1 MLLRMKLLP
10 RLRLST
16 ARTHSEPTAETRSRA
31 VLGLLLIAAIVGL
44 GVPFVTRERSEWDA
58 VFVRTAEHLL
68 AGRDIYAQAD
78 GYTYPPFQAFLAVPF
93 ALMPTTA
100 NRIAFYALNLVC
112 LFWMVR
118 SATKLA
124 GGFAILG
131 AIAGA
136 IFAFHCYAHQQ
147 TDVIV
152 AALVLG
158 GCSYIARGKSIA
170 AATLFGLGAAMKCTP
185 LLFAPYLLIKGKPFA
200 ALWLIFIAVGANLLP
215 DAIHRPA
222 DGAWVSK
229 WYELYLAPMARPD
242 YSPGIWASEI
252 VYNQSLVGAMN
263 RWTSTTW
270 SVVHHKIEVRA
281 IPASMPPSELKHL
294 LIGCFA
300 GLGTLAL
307 AAIIRGRRNER
318 GTAWECGMVVS
329 AMLLMSPMS
338 SVPHFA
344 TLILPGLLFAQMYR
358 ERRTKYILVFGTI
371 LLLGALATNK
381 DLIGSRNYTIG
392 LWYGSAMWCA
402 IASFFGCA
410 VGLITSAKSV
420 RVLQVPMYEPL
431 RQAA

>member
-1 MLLRMKLLP
+1 MLLYP
-10 RLRLST
+10 RLRLHSD
-16 ARTHSEPTAETRSRA
+16 RTDTLPVAGYRSRA
-31 VLGLLLIAAIVGL
+31 LIDVLLVAAIVGL

-58 VFVRTAEHLL
+58 VFVRTAGHLL

-78 GYTYPPFQAFLAVPF
+78 GYSYPPFQAFLAVPF
-93 ALMPTTA
+93 AKMSHTA
-100 NRIAFYALNLVC
+100 NRIAFYACNLVC
-112 LFWMVR
+112 LFCMVR

-124 GGFAILG
+124 GGFAIPG
-131 AIAGA
+131 AIAGG

-158 GCSYIARGKSIA
+158 GCSYFARGKSLA
-170 AATLFGLGAAMKCTP
+170 AATLFGFGAAMKCTP
-185 LLFAPYLLIKGKPFA
+185 LLFAPYLLIKGKPLA
-200 ALWLIFIAVGANLLP
+200 AMWLIVIAIGANLLP
-215 DAIHRPA
+215 DLVHRPA
-222 DGAWVSK
+222 SGTWVSN
-229 WYELYLAPMARPD
+229 WFELYLAPMARPD

-252 VYNQSLVGAMN
+252 FYNQSLVGAMN

-270 SVVHHKIEVRA
+270 SVVHHKIEVQA
-281 IPASMPPSELKHL
+281 IPASMPANELKRL

-318 GTAWECGMVVS
+318 RIAWECGMVVS

-344 TLILPGLLFAQMYR
+344 TLLLPGLLFAQMYR
-358 ERRTKYILVFGTI
+358 ERRTKYIFVFGTV

-410 VGLITSAKSV
+410 VGLLTSVKSAA
-420 RVLQVPMYEPL
+420 VLPLPIQEPR

>member
-1 MLLRMKLLP
+1 MP
-10 RLRLST
+10 E
-16 ARTHSEPTAETRSRA
+16 ARSRA

-68 AGRDIYAQAD
+68 AGRDIYAQPD

-100 NRIAFYALNLVC
+100 NRIAFYALNLAC
-112 LFWMVR
+112 LYWLFR

-124 GGFAILG
+124 GRFTTIG
-131 AIAGA
+131 AAAGA
-136 IFAFHCYAHQQ
+136 MFAFHCYAHQQ
-147 TDVIV
+147 TDIIS

-158 GCSYIARGKSIA
+158 GCSYFARGKTIA

-185 LLFAPYLLIKGKPFA
+185 LLFAPYLLIKGKPVA
-200 ALWLIFIAVGANLLP
+200 ALWLILIAVGANLLP

-222 DGAWVSK
+222 EGTWVSK
-229 WYELYLAPMARPD
+229 WYEMYLAPMTRPE
-242 YSPGIWASEI
+242 YSPGVWASDI
-252 VYNQSLVGAMN
+252 IYNQSLVGAMK

-270 SVVHHKIEVRA
+270 SVVQNKVEVRA
-281 IPASMPPSELKHL
+281 ILASMPPSEMKRL
-294 LIGCFA
+294 LVGCFA

-307 AAIIRGRRNER
+307 AAIIRGRNSER
-318 GTAWECGMVVS
+318 GIAWECGMVVS

-338 SVPHFA
+338 SMPHFA
-344 TLILPGLLFAQMYR
+344 TLLLPGLLFAQMVK
-358 ERRTKYILVFGTI
+358 ERRTKSMFVFGTI
-371 LLLGALATNK
+371 LLLAASATNK
-381 DLIGSRNYTIG
+381 DLIGSKNYMIG

-402 IASFFGCA
+402 VASFFGCA
-410 VGLITSAKSV
+410 VGLVTSAKPSH
-420 RVLQVPMYEPL
+420 LQQLPIQEPR

>member
-1 MLLRMKLLP
+1 MRLYP
-10 RLRLST
+10 RLRLNSDQPDALPA
-16 ARTHSEPTAETRSRA
+16 ARYRSRA
-31 VLGLLLIAAIVGL
+31 VIGVLLMASVVGL
-44 GVPFVTRERSEWDA
+44 GIPFVTRERSEWDA

-93 ALMPTTA
+93 ALMPNTA

-124 GGFAILG
+124 GGFAIPG
-131 AIAGA
+131 AIVGA

-152 AALVLG
+152 ASLVLV
-158 GCSYIARGKSIA
+158 GCSQFARGKSLA

-185 LLFAPYLLIKGKPFA
+185 LLFAPYLLIKGKPLA
-200 ALWLIFIAVGANLLP
+200 ALWVILIAIVANLLP

-222 DGAWVSK
+222 DGTWVSK
-229 WYELYLAPMARPD
+229 WFELYLAPMARPD
-242 YSPGIWASEI
+242 YTPGIWASEI

-281 IPASMPPSELKHL
+281 IPATMPPNELTRL
-294 LIGCFA
+294 LTGCFA

-307 AAIIRGRRNER
+307 AAIIGGRKNER
-318 GTAWECGMVVS
+318 RIAWECGMVVS

-344 TLILPGLLFAQMYR
+344 TLLLPGLLFAQMVK
-358 ERRTKYILVFGTI
+358 ERRTKYTLVFGTI
-371 LLLGALATNK
+371 LLLGALVTNK
-381 DLIGSRNYTIG
+381 DLIGSKNYTIG

-410 VGLITSAKSV
+410 SGLLTSANSSNA
-420 RVLQVPMYEPL
+420 VPLPIPEPL
-431 RQAA
+431 RRAA

>member
-1 MLLRMKLLP
+1 MKLLP
-10 RLRLST
+10 QLRLYT
-16 ARTHSEPTAETRSRA
+16 DRNRSEPMPEARSRA

-68 AGRDIYAQAD
+68 AGRDIYAQPD

-100 NRIAFYALNLVC
+100 NRIAFYALNLAC
-112 LFWMVR
+112 LYWLFR

-124 GGFAILG
+124 GGFSTIG
-131 AIAGA
+131 AAAGA
-136 IFAFHCYAHQQ
+136 MFAFHCYVHQQ
-147 TDVIV
+147 TDMIS

-158 GCSYIARGKSIA
+158 GCSYFARGKTIA

-185 LLFAPYLLIKGKPFA
+185 LLFAPYLLIKGKPVA
-200 ALWLIFIAVGANLLP
+200 ALWLILIAVGANLLP

-222 DGAWVSK
+222 EGTWVSK
-229 WYELYLAPMARPD
+229 WYEMYLAPMTRPE
-242 YSPGIWASEI
+242 YSPGVWASDI
-252 VYNQSLVGAMN
+252 IYNQSLVGAMK

-270 SVVHHKIEVRA
+270 SVVQNKVEVRA
-281 IPASMPPSELKHL
+281 ILASMPPSEMKRL
-294 LIGCFA
+294 LVGCFA

-307 AAIIRGRRNER
+307 AAIIRGRNSER
-318 GTAWECGMVVS
+318 GIAWECGMVVS

-338 SVPHFA
+338 SMPHFA
-344 TLILPGLLFAQMYR
+344 TLLLPGLLFAQMVK
-358 ERRTKYILVFGTI
+358 ERRTKSMFVFGTI
-371 LLLGALATNK
+371 LLLAASATNK
-381 DLIGSRNYTIG
+381 DLIGSKNYTIG

-402 IASFFGCA
+402 VASFFGCA
-410 VGLITSAKSV
+410 VGLVTSAKPSH
-420 RVLQVPMYEPL
+420 LQQLPIQEPR

>member
-1 MLLRMKLLP
+1 MRLYP
-10 RLRLST
+10 RLRL
-16 ARTHSEPTAETRSRA
+16 HSDPLPTAGYRSRA
-31 VLGLLLIAAIVGL
+31 VIGVLLVAAIVGL

-78 GYTYPPFQAFLAVPF
+78 GYSYPPFQAFLAVPF
-93 ALMPTTA
+93 AQMPPTA

-124 GGFAILG
+124 GGFAIPG
-131 AIAGA
+131 AIAGS

-158 GCSYIARGKSIA
+158 GCSYVARGKSLA

-185 LLFAPYLLIKGKPFA
+185 LLFAPYLLIKGKPLA
-200 ALWLIFIAVGANLLP
+200 ALWLILIAIGANLLP
-215 DAIHRPA
+215 DLVNRPA
-222 DGAWVSK
+222 DGTWVSN
-229 WYELYLAPMARPD
+229 WYSIYLAPMARPD

-270 SVVHHKIEVRA
+270 SVVDNKVEVQA
-281 IPASMPPSELKHL
+281 VPALLPANELKRL

-307 AAIIRGRRNER
+307 AAIIRGRKSERNI
-318 GTAWECGMVVS
+318 AWECGMVVS

-344 TLILPGLLFAQMYR
+344 TLLLPGLLFAQMAR
-358 ERRTKYILVFGTI
+358 EHRTKSMFVFGTV
-371 LLLGALATNK
+371 LLSGALATNK
-381 DLIGSRNYTIG
+381 DLIGSKNYTIG

-410 VGLITSAKSV
+410 VGLLTSVKSADALPLP
-420 RVLQVPMYEPL
+420 LQEPR